1 MPGSRRCCRR
11 WTLGGQQVQPAIAR
25 YLMDAGYVAE
35 NGKTEFGARTLA
47 LTADGGDFRRRGMAW
62 WASLSVFGIIFD
74 VGIMVCDIIHQD
86 RSPPTYCLPGNP
98 NFFGMADVNRAHNL
112 L

>member
-1 MPGSRRCCRR
+1 MPPSPPSLIPDRVETLRVLRLMGDYDPILMLVGSDDGYGTR
-11 WTLGGQQVQPAIAR
+11 WTLGGQEVQPAIAR

-62 WASLSVFGIIFD
+62 WASLSVFEKLKVTVLG
-74 VGIMVCDIIHQD
+74 
-86 RSPPTYCLPGNP
+86 
-98 NFFGMADVNRAHNL
+98 
-112 L
+112 